1 VIRQPD
7 KHHGIYNSHSFPTP
21 MDPIACGLPHR
32 DPFVFID
39 SVEKLERGAYAES
52 VKLFNGDEPYFAGHF
67 PGNAIVPGV
76 LLTEGMAQTAGI
88 AVGAPGKTYLLTAIR
103 SLKFMRAVRPGER
116 ICFVAKKVG
125 EAGGLV
131 QCVVAAHVGDVLA
144 AEGEIVL
151 ARAEK

>member
-1 VIRQPD
+1 
-7 KHHGIYNSHSFPTP
+7 

-39 SVEKLERGAYAES
+39 SVEKLERGLYAES
-52 VKLFNGDEPYFAGHF
+52 VKLFSGDEPYFAGHF

-103 SLKFMRAVRPGER
+103 SMKFMRAVRPGER

-151 ARAEK
+151 ARAEKMNVYDRSESDTA

>member
-1 VIRQPD
+1 
-7 KHHGIYNSHSFPTP
+7 

-39 SVEKLERGAYAES
+39 SVEKLERGVYAES
-52 VKLFNGDEPYFAGHF
+52 AKLFSGDEPFFAGHF

-88 AVGAPGKTYLLTAIR
+88 AVGGPGQTYLLTAIR
-103 SLKFMRAVRPGER
+103 SMKFMRAVRPRER
-116 ICFVAKKVG
+116 IRFVARKIG

-131 QCVVAAHVGDVLA
+131 QCAVATHVGDVLA
-144 AEGEIVL
+144 AEGEVVL
-151 ARAEK
+151 SRGEK